1 MYSALGSTVD
11 TFGVVEAAGL
21 ADDVV
26 DVLAEELLDEL
37 DEGAFPPL

>member
-11 TFGVVEAAGL
+11 TFGADEADE
-21 ADDVV
+21 DDVV